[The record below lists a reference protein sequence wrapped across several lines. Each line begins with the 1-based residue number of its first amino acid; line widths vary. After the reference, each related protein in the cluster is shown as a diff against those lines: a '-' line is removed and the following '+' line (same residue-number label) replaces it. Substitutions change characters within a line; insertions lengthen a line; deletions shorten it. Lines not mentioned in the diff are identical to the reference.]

1 MLLVVE
7 MRVHLK
13 FVGKF
18 HEEFSTE
25 DAWIYLQN
33 GATMKEV
40 LEKLE
45 RDKSI
50 KVNLQDSGMVI
61 LVNGKRMEFVGGL
74 IAVLKDLYEIVIMP
88 IIGGG

>member
-1 MLLVVE
+1 

-13 FVGKF
+13 FMGKF
-18 HEEFSTE
+18 DGELSME
-25 DAWIYLQN
+25 DVWIYLQN

-45 RDKSI
+45 REKSI
-50 KVNLQDSGMVI
+50 KVNLQNSSTVVLI
-61 LVNGKRMEFVGGL
+61 NGKRMEFVGGL
-74 IAVLKDLYEIVIMP
+74 NTTLRDLDEIVIMP

>member
-1 MLLVVE
+1 MK
-7 MRVHLK
+7 VHIK

-25 DAWIYLQN
+25 DMWLYLQN

-45 RDKSI
+45 REKSI
-50 KVNLQDSGMVI
+50 KVNLQDSSMVV
-61 LVNGKRMEFVGGL
+61 LVNGKRVEFSGGL
-74 IAVLKDLYEIVIMP
+74 SAVLRDLDEIVIMP
-88 IIGGG
+88 IIAGG

>member
-1 MLLVVE
+1 MK
-7 MRVHLK
+7 VHIK

-25 DAWIYLQN
+25 DLWLFLQN

-45 RDKSI
+45 REKNI
-50 KVNLQDSGMVI
+50 KVNLQDPSMVV
-61 LVNGKRMEFVGGL
+61 LVNGKRVEFAGGL
-74 IAVLKDLYEIVIMP
+74 SAVLKDLDEIVIMP
-88 IIGGG
+88 IIAGG

>member
-1 MLLVVE
+1 
-7 MRVHLK
+7 MRVHIK

-18 HEEFSTE
+18 HEEFRKE
-25 DAWIYLQN
+25 DLWIYLQN

-45 RDKSI
+45 REKSI
-50 KVNLQDSGMVI
+50 KVNLQDSSMVV
-61 LVNGKRMEFVGGL
+61 LVNGRRVEFVGGL
-74 IAVLKDLYEIVIMP
+74 NAALKDKDEIVIMP

>member
-45 RDKSI
+45 REKSI
-50 KVNLQDSGMVI
+50 KVNLQDPSMVVLI
-61 LVNGKRMEFVGGL
+61 NGRRVEFRGGL
-74 IAVLKDLYEIVIMP
+74 NAALKNLDEIVIMP
-88 IIGGG
+88 IIVGG

>member
-1 MLLVVE
+1 MK
-7 MRVHLK
+7 VHIK

-25 DAWIYLQN
+25 DLWLFLQN

-45 RDKSI
+45 REKNI
-50 KVNLQDSGMVI
+50 KVNPQDHSMVV
-61 LVNGKRMEFVGGL
+61 LVNGKRVEFVGGL
-74 IAVLKDLYEIVIMP
+74 NAALRDLDEIVIMP
-88 IIGGG
+88 IIAGG

>member
-1 MLLVVE
+1 MVE

-18 HEEFSTE
+18 HEEFRTE
-25 DAWIYLQN
+25 DTWIDLQN
-33 GATMKEV
+33 GATVKEV

-45 RDKSI
+45 TEKGIR
-50 KVNLQDSGMVI
+50 VNLQTPGMAI
-61 LVNGKRMEFVGGL
+61 LVNGRRVEFIGGL
-74 IAVLKDLYEIVIMP
+74 NATLKDLDEIVIMP

>member
-1 MLLVVE
+1 
-7 MRVHLK
+7 MRVHVK
-13 FVGKF
+13 FVGRL
-18 HEEFSTE
+18 HEEFRAE
-25 DAWIYLQN
+25 DLWIHLQN

-45 RDKSI
+45 SEKSI
-50 KVNLQDSGMVI
+50 KVNLQNPSMVV

-74 IAVLKDLYEIVIMP
+74 NATLKNLDEIVIMP

>member
-1 MLLVVE
+1 MVE
-7 MRVHLK
+7 MKVHIK

-25 DAWIYLQN
+25 DLWLFLQN

-45 RDKSI
+45 REKNI
-50 KVNLQDSGMVI
+50 KVNLQDPSMVV
-61 LVNGKRMEFVGGL
+61 LVNGKRVEFAGGL
-74 IAVLKDLYEIVIMP
+74 SAVLKDLDEIVIMP
-88 IIGGG
+88 IIAGG